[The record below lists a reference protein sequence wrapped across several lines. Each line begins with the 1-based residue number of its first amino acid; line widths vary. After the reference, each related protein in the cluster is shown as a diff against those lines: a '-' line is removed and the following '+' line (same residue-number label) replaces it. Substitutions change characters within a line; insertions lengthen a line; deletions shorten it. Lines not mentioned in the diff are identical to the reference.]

1 MRRSPRAWRT
11 PRSRGRASAAAV
23 SRPVKAPARGFGIR
37 GTPPSSFDRLRID
50 WRAGAAGD
58 DQRRAAEEKFVDAI
72 GCAILGQLF
81 EIKNL
86 AHAQPHRGDHYP
98 VPGLIG
104 FRRFVRPYLDAPSI
118 GTDRGDLLILAPVT
132 VLKFYAGRI
141 AACITAPL
149 LFLQAAFHLAGAH
162 DDEIAATDLDFL
174 CFGAFRQSVWANAF
188 SAAVA

>member
-11 PRSRGRASAAAV
+11 PRSRGRASCCRGI
-23 SRPVKAPARGFGIR
+23 SARQSAGARFGIR
-37 GTPPSSFDRLRID
+37 GTPPSSFDRQRID

-132 VLKFYAGRI
+132 VLKF
-141 AACITAPL
+141 
-149 LFLQAAFHLAGAH
+149 
-162 DDEIAATDLDFL
+162 
-174 CFGAFRQSVWANAF
+174 
-188 SAAVA
+188 